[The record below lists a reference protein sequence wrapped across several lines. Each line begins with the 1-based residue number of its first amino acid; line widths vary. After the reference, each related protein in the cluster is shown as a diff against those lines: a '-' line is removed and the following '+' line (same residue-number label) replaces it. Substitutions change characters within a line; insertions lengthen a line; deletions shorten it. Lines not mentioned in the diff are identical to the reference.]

1 MKTMDIISTTA
12 TPTPTVGPHV
22 LLIEDDPEL
31 REALFSTLRRAGL
44 RVTPVASA
52 EEGLTALSGA
62 DVDLVVSDFRLPGM
76 SGLELLTT
84 VRASRQHPPMLLM
97 TAFADAPLAIA
108 ALKAGARELLLK
120 PFSTAVLVEAVR
132 RHLPASAAGT
142 DPAPSASGLLCTD
155 ARMRA
160 TVARAERAAV
170 SDASVLLTGES
181 GVGKEVMARHIHL
194 SSRRAAGPFVA
205 INCAAIPE
213 SLLEATLFGHE
224 KGSFTGA
231 ARQQAGKFEQAQGGT
246 LFLDEI
252 GEMAPA
258 TQVKLLRVLQERT
271 VERLGGQQSIAI
283 DIRLITATNRDLGAD
298 VASGR
303 FRDDLFYRL
312 AVFPVPVPPLRE
324 RPGDIVPLARRFV
337 QRYGVSFGMQDR
349 SLSEAS
355 EAALCRYRWPGNV
368 RELENTIQRG
378 LLLSEAPWIEPVHL
392 ELPPCET
399 PEVDAA
405 DTEST
410 LAAPVLPLAAM
421 HMPPTVP
428 VALPEGTVTR
438 VRNVRDVEREH
449 ILGVLDQVGGNRRS
463 AIAILGISE
472 RALRYKLK
480 AYREQSGSP
489 SADTVGTDCE
499 PDGAE
504 SSIDIPAGSTAMN
517 DAGGAYPQHI

>member
-1 MKTMDIISTTA
+1 MDMTSTAA

-31 REALFSTLRRAGL
+31 REALFSTLRRAGF
-44 RVTPVASA
+44 RVSPAASA
-52 EEGLTALSGA
+52 EEGLTVLSGA

-76 SGLELLTT
+76 NGLDLLTT
-84 VRASRQHPPMLLM
+84 VRARRHHPPMLLM

-132 RHLPASAAGT
+132 RHLPASSAGA
-142 DPAPSASGLLCTD
+142 DPGPSASGLLCTD

-205 INCAAIPE
+205 INCAAIPD

-231 ARQQAGKFEQAQGGT
+231 ARQQAGKFEQAHGGT

-252 GEMAPA
+252 GEMAA
-258 TQVKLLRVLQERT
+258 TTQVKLLRVLQERT
-271 VERLGGQQSIAI
+271 LERLGGQQSIAI
-283 DIRLITATNRDLGAD
+283 DIRLITATNRDLSAD

-324 RPGDIVPLARRFV
+324 RPGDIIPLARRFV
-337 QRYGVSFGMQDR
+337 QRYGVSFGMPDR
-349 SLSEAS
+349 SLSPAS
-355 EAALCRYRWPGNV
+355 EAALYRHRWPGNV

-378 LLLSEAPWIEPVHL
+378 LLLSETPWIEPMHL
-392 ELPPCET
+392 ELTPCEN
-399 PEVDAA
+399 PKVDAA
-405 DTEST
+405 VTED
-410 LAAPVLPLAAM
+410 PLAAASLTAA
-421 HMPPTVP
+421 HTPAIAPGEPPESP
-428 VALPEGTVTR
+428 ATR
-438 VRNVRDVEREH
+438 ARNVRDVEREH
-449 ILGVLDQVGGNRRS
+449 ILGVLDKVGGNRRA

-480 AYREQSGSP
+480 AYREQSCTP
-489 SADTVGTDCE
+489 SGDAVDTDC
-499 PDGAE
+499 DMDSTAT
-504 SSIDIPAGSTAMN
+504 SIDIPVASTPMSG
-517 DAGGAYPQHI
+517 AGGAWPQHI

>member
-1 MKTMDIISTTA
+1 MDMTSTA
-12 TPTPTVGPHV
+12 IAPTPTVAPHV

-31 REALFSTLRRAGL
+31 REALFSTLRRAGFS
-44 RVTPVASA
+44 VSPVASA
-52 EEGLTALSGA
+52 EEGLTVLSGA

-76 SGLELLTT
+76 NGLELLTT
-84 VRASRQHPPMLLM
+84 VRARRHHPPMLLM

-120 PFSTAVLVEAVR
+120 PFSTSVLVEAVR
-132 RHLPASAAGT
+132 RHLPASSADA
-142 DPAPSASGLLCTD
+142 DPGPSASGLLCTD

-194 SSRRAAGPFVA
+194 SSRRAEGPFVA
-205 INCAAIPE
+205 INCAAIPD

-252 GEMAPA
+252 GEMAA
-258 TQVKLLRVLQERT
+258 TTQVKLLRVLQERT
-271 VERLGGQQSIAI
+271 LERLGGQQSIAI
-283 DIRLITATNRDLGAD
+283 DIRLITATNRDLSAD

-337 QRYGVSFGMQDR
+337 QRYGASFGMPDR
-349 SLSEAS
+349 SLSPAS
-355 EAALCRYRWPGNV
+355 EAALCRHRWPGNV

-378 LLLSEAPWIEPVHL
+378 LLLSEAPWIEPMHL
-392 ELPPCET
+392 ELPPCEN
-399 PEVDAA
+399 PKVEAA
-405 DTEST
+405 DTESA
-410 LAAPVLPLAAM
+410 LAAPALTAV
-421 HMPPTVP
+421 HMPAIAP
-428 VALPEGTVTR
+428 VAPPEGPATR
-438 VRNVRDVEREH
+438 ARNVRDVEREH
-449 ILGVLDQVGGNRRS
+449 ILGVLDKVGGNRRA

-480 AYREQSGSP
+480 AYREQSCAP
-489 SADTVGTDCE
+489 SGDAGDTDCGTDST
-499 PDGAE
+499 AT
-504 SSIDIPAGSTAMN
+504 SIDIPVASTAMN
-517 DAGGAYPQHI
+517 GAGGAWPQHI